1 MQITKRADRYGTQ
14 DGQDFGRLSDAQQH
28 AKRLAICHY
37 LRIVLLQ
44 LRDRIG
50 PFTPAERRTVDAIA
64 EATDQIMLE
73 QPALTTT

>member
-14 DGQDFGRLSDAQQH
+14 DGQSFGRLSDAQQH

-37 LRIVLLQ
+37 LRVVLLQ
-44 LRDRIG
+44 LRNRVG
-50 PFTPAERRTVDAIA
+50 AFSAAERRTVDAIA

-73 QPALTTT
+73 QPALVTT